1 MSMFND
7 YFMMKYDFYQETIPK
22 YSRVKFIT
30 IINNSCLVENINTKK
45 REWVMKCEIYPLCNK
60 IKLDKKCEWS
70 YSENFHNIAK
80 EHNYL

>member
-1 MSMFND
+1 
-7 YFMMKYDFYQETIPK
+7 
-22 YSRVKFIT
+22 
-30 IINNSCLVENINTKK
+30 
-45 REWVMKCEIYPLCNK
+45 MKCEIYPLCNK